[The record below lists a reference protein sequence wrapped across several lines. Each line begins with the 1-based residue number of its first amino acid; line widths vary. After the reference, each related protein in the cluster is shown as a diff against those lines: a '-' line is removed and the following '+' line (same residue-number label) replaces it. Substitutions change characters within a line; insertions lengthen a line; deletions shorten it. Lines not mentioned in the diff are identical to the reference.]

1 VRLLPSLLLLGAAVL
16 PVVQG
21 RIDGRLG
28 TFRAQHE
35 VLYLWSGEHI
45 RRFTPGFEN
54 VMADVYWLRTVQYF
68 GGQRVFST
76 EKRFDLLTPLINITI
91 ALDPRLEIAY
101 RYGATFLA
109 EPWPM
114 GAGKPEDAIA
124 LLRRGLAHN
133 PANWRLRQDLG
144 LLYFVFLDDAARAS
158 QVLLEGASIPGAP
171 PFLKTLAAQVLVKG
185 GERQSA
191 KMLWQQIYDQSEP
204 GQLKGNAALHLGQL
218 QSLDALDALNAA
230 AAEFARRAGR
240 PPASLDELRR
250 SGLTAVPTVDAAGT
264 PFDYNAS
271 TGKAS
276 LSPRSSLWRR
286 ELAAYGP

>member
-1 VRLLPSLLLLGAAVL
+1 VRLLPYLLLLGLPVL
-16 PVVQG
+16 PVVQ
-21 RIDGRLG
+21 RRVDRRLG
-28 TFRAQHE
+28 IFRAQHE

-45 RRFTPGFEN
+45 RRLTPGFEN
-54 VMADVYWLRTVQYF
+54 LMADIYWLRTVQYF
-68 GGQRVFST
+68 GGERVFST
-76 EKRFDLLTPLINITI
+76 EKRFDLLVPLINITI

-109 EPWPM
+109 EPWPA
-114 GAGKPEDAIA
+114 GAGNPDAAIA
-124 LLRRGLAHN
+124 LLRRGLARN

-144 LLYFVFLDDAARAS
+144 LLYFVFKDDPVRAS

-171 PFLKTLAAQVLVKG
+171 AFLRTLAAQVLVKG

-191 KMLWQQIYDQSEP
+191 KMLWQQIYDESEP

-230 AAEFARRAGR
+230 AAGFARRAGR
-240 PPASLDELRR
+240 PPATLDELRR

-264 PFDYNAS
+264 PFEYNSS
-271 TGKAS
+271 TGKAFF
-276 LSPRSSLWRR
+276 SPQSPLWRR
-286 ELAAYGP
+286 ELEKYAP